1 MKYRTPRG
9 LGTMLLAMGLACGA
23 HAAYPDK
30 PIRFIVPY
38 PPGGGTD
45 VVARAIGQKLEQM
58 WGAQVIVENKPGG
71 DTQIG
76 TSAVARAPADG
87 YTFGFITPTFAIN
100 KSLYPRLPFDP
111 VHDFAP
117 VAALARSPFFLV
129 VGNGTKAGTLKELIA
144 LSKTQNG
151 NMSYSASSSITFVTG
166 EMFRNAAGIEA
177 LHVPYKGSAPS
188 VTAVAGGEVA
198 FTLDTLM
205 ATKPLVDGGLLKV
218 LAVSSRT
225 RFKELPHVPT
235 LSEAGLKDFEMS
247 FWYGM
252 IAPAGTPADV
262 VEKTNAA
269 LTRILQMPDVRAKL
283 QSLGTEPLQT
293 TPAQFT
299 AMVKEDFVRYE
310 AVVKAN
316 NLQPGS

>member
-71 DTQIG
+71 DTQVG

-144 LSKTQNG
+144 LSKAQNG

-269 LTRILQMPDVRAKL
+269 VTRILQMPDVRAKL

>member
-71 DTQIG
+71 DTQID

-269 LTRILQMPDVRAKL
+269 VTRILRMPDVRAKL

-316 NLQPGS
+316 NLQRGS

>member
-1 MKYRTPRG
+1 
-9 LGTMLLAMGLACGA
+9 MLLAMGLACGA

-71 DTQIG
+71 DTQVG

-144 LSKTQNG
+144 LSKAQNG

-269 LTRILQMPDVRAKL
+269 VTRILQMPDVRAKL